1 MSLLL
6 PHPHPSQ
13 AVFCARR
20 ASKLAASLLGILA
33 TRPESLET
41 SMLRHLR
48 AIEAIEAR
56 IAAGD
61 LSQDDAVSLVALGHE
76 TLNEIHR
83 LHLREEMRRIY
94 VTRPGR
100 DRVSLSPA

>member
-6 PHPHPSQ
+6 PHPNPGQS
-13 AVFCARR
+13 AFCARR

-33 TRPESLET
+33 TRPESLEA

-48 AIEAIEAR
+48 SIEDIEAR
-56 IAAGD
+56 ITAGD
-61 LSQDDAVSLVALGHE
+61 LPQDDAVALVALGHE

-94 VTRPGR
+94 VTRPGLHR
-100 DRVSLSPA
+100 TILSPA